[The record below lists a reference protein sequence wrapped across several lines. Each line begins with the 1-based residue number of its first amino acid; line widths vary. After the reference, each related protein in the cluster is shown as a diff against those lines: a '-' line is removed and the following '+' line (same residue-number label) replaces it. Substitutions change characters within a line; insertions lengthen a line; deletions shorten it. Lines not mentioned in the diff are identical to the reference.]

1 VRCAGCLNSTQAPP
15 LASSRWRGGVAWQG
29 CVWRVCGLGS
39 GSGECTSHALLES
52 YHERA
57 FSSGSRRPLPR
68 GRCARTP
75 SPPSHP
81 PLAVWA
87 MPFIA
92 RRAGARARSP
102 GSRACAGFGQRRF
115 VLPSFVLLSLPPHAH
130 TTPAPHPRAPKPDA
144 PAIGKC
150 NALTSMKKTPTPG
163 VPLKVGRA
171 LEGMPTHG
179 QVPWLRALSGVS
191 CSARA
196 AAGWTAG
203 VARTVDR
210 LGLEAVCAAGWPGPP
225 RCGVG
230 GRDIF
235 CGGVVCFPLE

>member
-1 VRCAGCLNSTQAPP
+1 MRGPKVVIMGAGSLFFGRQAIWQMAHSEHLQTGT
-15 LASSRWRGGVAWQG
+15 LALVDTEPVHLARMKALAD
-29 CVWRVCGLGS
+29 RVV
-39 GSGECTSHALLES
+39 E
-52 YHERA
+52 
-57 FSSGSRRPLPR
+57 
-68 GRCARTP
+68 
-75 SPPSHP
+75 
-81 PLAVWA
+81 
-87 MPFIA
+87 
-92 RRAGARARSP
+92 
-102 GSRACAGFGQRRF
+102 
-115 VLPSFVLLSLPPHAH
+115 H
-130 TTPAPHPRAPKPDA
+130 T
-144 PAIGKC
+144 
-150 NALTSMKKTPTPG
+150 G